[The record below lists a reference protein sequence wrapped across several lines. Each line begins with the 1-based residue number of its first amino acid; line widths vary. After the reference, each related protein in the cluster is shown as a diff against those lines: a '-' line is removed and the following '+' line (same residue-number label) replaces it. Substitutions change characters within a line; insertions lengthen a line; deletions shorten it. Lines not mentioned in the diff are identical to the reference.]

1 MLGTRL
7 NKDLASV
14 VQKVDSTTHHAPVVE
29 TMDSA
34 ICRVNHYPVDK

>member
-14 VQKVDSTTHHAPVVE
+14 VPKVDIATHQAPVVE

-34 ICRVNHYPVDK
+34 ICWVNHYPVDK